1 MEGIGLIAGDGNF
14 PIILSNGLRVKGK
27 KVIAVGLEN
36 ITEPALEK
44 CVERLHWIKIG
55 QLGRLIKI
63 FKKEGINRV
72 VMAGKVSKTFMF
84 KDIRPDL
91 RAITLYLKL
100 KDRKDDSLLL
110 GIVSELEKEGIKVE
124 EPTRYV
130 PHLLAEKGVITKRKP
145 KKKELKDIEFGW
157 PIAKEMGRLDIGQT
171 VVVKERAV
179 LSVEAIEGTDAAIR
193 RAGELGRGGIVVIKV
208 AKPKQDM
215 RFDAPVIGLNTI
227 RILKEA
233 KAAALCVEAGKTI
246 LLEKEDMIKLAN
258 KENICII
265 GM

>member
-14 PIILSNGLRVKGK
+14 PIILSDGLREKGK

-36 ITEPALEK
+36 ITSPVLEK
-44 CVERLHWIKIG
+44 SVERLHWIKVG

-91 RAITLYLKL
+91 RAIALYMRL

-110 GIVSELEKEGIKVE
+110 GIVSELEKEGIRVE
-124 EPTRYV
+124 DPTRYV

-145 KKKELKDIEFGW
+145 KKEELKDIEFGW

-171 VVVKERAV
+171 VVVKNMAV

-227 RILKEA
+227 RTLKEA
-233 KAAALCVEAGKTI
+233 KAAALCVEAEKTI
-246 LLEKEDMIKLAN
+246 LLEKKDMIRLAD
-258 KENICII
+258 KEKICII

>member
-14 PIILSNGLRVKGK
+14 PIILSNGLRKKGK

-36 ITEPALEK
+36 ITSPALENS
-44 CVERLHWIKIG
+44 VESLHWIKVG

-91 RAITLYLKL
+91 RAISLYLKL
-100 KDRKDDSLLL
+100 KDRKDDTLLL
-110 GIVSELEKEGIKVE
+110 GIVSELEKEGMKVE

-179 LSVEAIEGTDAAIR
+179 LAVEAIEGTDAAIR

-227 RILKEA
+227 RTLKEA

-246 LLEKEDMIKLAN
+246 LLEKEDMIKLAD
-258 KENICII
+258 KEKICII

>member
-14 PIILSNGLRVKGK
+14 PIILSNGLREKGK
-27 KVIAVGLEN
+27 RVIAVGLEN
-36 ITEPALEK
+36 ITSPDLEK
-44 CVERLHWIKIG
+44 GVERLHWIKIG

-91 RAITLYLKL
+91 RAISLYLKL
-100 KDRKDDSLLL
+100 KDRKDDTLLL

-179 LSVEAIEGTDAAIR
+179 LAVEAIEGTDAAIR

-227 RILKEA
+227 RTLKEA

-246 LLEKEDMIKLAN
+246 LLEKEDMIKLAD
-258 KENICII
+258 KEKICII

>member
-14 PIILSNGLRVKGK
+14 PIILSSGLREKGK
-27 KVIAVGLEN
+27 RVIAVGLEN
-36 ITEPALEK
+36 ITEPALENN
-44 CVERLHWIKIG
+44 VERLHWIKVG

-63 FKKEGINRV
+63 FKKEGINSV

-145 KKKELKDIEFGW
+145 KKEELKDMEFGW

-227 RILKEA
+227 RTLKEA

-246 LLEKEDMIKLAN
+246 LLEKEDMIKLAD
-258 KENICII
+258 KEKICII

>member
-14 PIILSNGLRVKGK
+14 PIILSNGLREKGK
-27 KVIAVGLEN
+27 RVIAVGLEN
-36 ITEPALEK
+36 ITSPALENS
-44 CVERLHWIKIG
+44 VESLHWIKVG

-227 RILKEA
+227 RTLKEA

-246 LLEKEDMIKLAN
+246 LLEKEDMIKLAD

>member
-14 PIILSNGLRVKGK
+14 PIILSNGLREKGK

-36 ITEPALEK
+36 ITSPALENS
-44 CVERLHWIKIG
+44 VESLHWIKVG

-91 RAITLYLKL
+91 RAISLYLKL
-100 KDRKDDSLLL
+100 KDRKDDTLLL

-145 KKKELKDIEFGW
+145 KKEELKDIEFGW

-179 LSVEAIEGTDAAIR
+179 LAVEAIEGTDAAIR

-227 RILKEA
+227 RTLKEA

-246 LLEKEDMIKLAN
+246 LLEKEDMIKLAD
-258 KENICII
+258 KEKICII

>member
-1 MEGIGLIAGDGNF
+1 
-14 PIILSNGLRVKGK
+14 
-27 KVIAVGLEN
+27 
-36 ITEPALEK
+36 
-44 CVERLHWIKIG
+44 
-55 QLGRLIKI
+55 
-63 FKKEGINRV
+63 
-72 VMAGKVSKTFMF
+72 MAGKVSKTFMF

-91 RAITLYLKL
+91 RAIALYMRL

-110 GIVSELEKEGIKVE
+110 GIVSELEKEGIRVE

-145 KKKELKDIEFGW
+145 KKEELKDIEFGW

-171 VVVKERAV
+171 VVVKNMAV

-227 RILKEA
+227 RTLKEA
-233 KAAALCVEAGKTI
+233 KAAALCIEAGKTI
-246 LLEKEDMIKLAN
+246 LLEKEDMIKLAD
-258 KENICII
+258 KEKICII

>member
-14 PIILSNGLRVKGK
+14 PIILSNGLREKGK

-36 ITEPALEK
+36 ITSPALENS
-44 CVERLHWIKIG
+44 VESLHWIKVG

-91 RAITLYLKL
+91 RAISLYLKL
-100 KDRKDDSLLL
+100 KDRKDDTLLL
-110 GIVSELEKEGIKVE
+110 GIVSELEKEGMKVE

-145 KKKELKDIEFGW
+145 KKVELMDIEFGW

-179 LSVEAIEGTDAAIR
+179 LAVEAIEGTDAAIR

-227 RILKEA
+227 RTLKEA

-246 LLEKEDMIKLAN
+246 LLEKEDMIKLAD
-258 KENICII
+258 KEKICII

>member
-14 PIILSNGLRVKGK
+14 PIILSNGLREKGK

-36 ITEPALEK
+36 ITSPALENS
-44 CVERLHWIKIG
+44 VESLHWIKVG

-91 RAITLYLKL
+91 RAISLYLKL
-100 KDRKDDSLLL
+100 KDRKDDTLLL

-145 KKKELKDIEFGW
+145 KKKELMDIEFGW

-227 RILKEA
+227 RTLKEA
-233 KAAALCVEAGKTI
+233 KAAVLCVEAGKTI
-246 LLEKEDMIKLAN
+246 LLEKEDMIKLAD
-258 KENICII
+258 KEKICII

>member
-14 PIILSNGLRVKGK
+14 PIILSNGLREKGK

-36 ITEPALEK
+36 ITSPALENG
-44 CVERLHWIKIG
+44 VESLHWIKVG

-91 RAITLYLKL
+91 RAISLYLKL
-100 KDRKDDSLLL
+100 KDRKDDTLLL

-145 KKKELKDIEFGW
+145 KKEELKDIEFGW

-171 VVVKERAV
+171 VVVKDRAV

-215 RFDAPVIGLNTI
+215 RFDAPVVGLNTI
-227 RILKEA
+227 RTLKEA

-246 LLEKEDMIKLAN
+246 LLEKEDMIKLAD
-258 KENICII
+258 KEKICII

>member
-14 PIILSNGLRVKGK
+14 PIILSNGLREKGK
-27 KVIAVGLEN
+27 RVIAVGLEN
-36 ITEPALEK
+36 ITSPDLEK
-44 CVERLHWIKIG
+44 GVERLHWIKVG

>member
-1 MEGIGLIAGDGNF
+1 MEVIGLIAGDGNF
-14 PIILSNGLRVKGK
+14 PIILSDGLREKGK

-36 ITEPALEK
+36 ITSPALEK
-44 CVERLHWIKIG
+44 NVERLHWIKVG

-63 FKKEGINRV
+63 FKKEGISRV

-91 RAITLYLKL
+91 RAIALYMRL

-110 GIVSELEKEGIKVE
+110 GIVSELEKEGIRVE

-145 KKKELKDIEFGW
+145 KKEELKDIEFGW

-171 VVVKERAV
+171 VVVKNMAV

-227 RILKEA
+227 RTLKEA
-233 KAAALCVEAGKTI
+233 KAAALCIEAGKTI
-246 LLEKEDMIKLAN
+246 LLEKEDMIKLAD
-258 KENICII
+258 KEKICII

>member
-14 PIILSNGLRVKGK
+14 PIILSNGLREKGK

-36 ITEPALEK
+36 ITSPALENG
-44 CVERLHWIKIG
+44 VESLHWIKVG

-91 RAITLYLKL
+91 RAISLYLKL
-100 KDRKDDSLLL
+100 KDRKDDTLLL

-145 KKKELKDIEFGW
+145 KKEELKDIEFGW

-171 VVVKERAV
+171 VVVKDRAV
-179 LSVEAIEGTDAAIR
+179 LAVEAIEGTDAAIR
-193 RAGELGRGGIVVIKV
+193 RAGDLGRGGIVVIKV

-227 RILKEA
+227 RTLKEA

-246 LLEKEDMIKLAN
+246 LLEKEDMIKLAD
-258 KENICII
+258 KEKICII

>member
-14 PIILSNGLRVKGK
+14 PIILSDGLREKGK

-36 ITEPALEK
+36 ITSPALEK
-44 CVERLHWIKIG
+44 NVERLHWIKVG

-91 RAITLYLKL
+91 RAISLYLKL
-100 KDRKDDSLLL
+100 KDRKDDTLLL

-130 PHLLAEKGVITKRKP
+130 PHLLAEKGVITKRKL
-145 KKKELKDIEFGW
+145 KKEELKDIEFGW

-179 LSVEAIEGTDAAIR
+179 LAVEAIEGTDAAIR

-227 RILKEA
+227 RTLKEA
-233 KAAALCVEAGKTI
+233 KAAALCIEAGKTI
-246 LLEKEDMIKLAN
+246 LLEKEEMIKLAD
-258 KENICII
+258 KEKICII

>member
-14 PIILSNGLRVKGK
+14 PIILSNGLREKGK

-36 ITEPALEK
+36 ITSPALENS
-44 CVERLHWIKIG
+44 VESLHWIKVG

-91 RAITLYLKL
+91 RAISLYLKL
-100 KDRKDDSLLL
+100 KDRKDDTLLL

-145 KKKELKDIEFGW
+145 KKVELKDIEFGW

-179 LSVEAIEGTDAAIR
+179 LAVEAIEGTDAAIR

-227 RILKEA
+227 RTLKEA
-233 KAAALCVEAGKTI
+233 KAAAMAVEAGKTI
-246 LLEKEDMIKLAN
+246 LLEKEDMIKLAD
-258 KENICII
+258 KEKICII

>member
-1 MEGIGLIAGDGNF
+1 
-14 PIILSNGLRVKGK
+14 
-27 KVIAVGLEN
+27 
-36 ITEPALEK
+36 
-44 CVERLHWIKIG
+44 
-55 QLGRLIKI
+55 
-63 FKKEGINRV
+63 
-72 VMAGKVSKTFMF
+72 
-84 KDIRPDL
+84 
-91 RAITLYLKL
+91 
-100 KDRKDDSLLL
+100 
-110 GIVSELEKEGIKVE
+110 
-124 EPTRYV
+124 
-130 PHLLAEKGVITKRKP
+130 
-145 KKKELKDIEFGW
+145 
-157 PIAKEMGRLDIGQT
+157 MGRLDIGQT

-227 RILKEA
+227 RTLKEA

-246 LLEKEDMIKLAN
+246 LLEKEDMIKLAD

>member
-14 PIILSNGLRVKGK
+14 PIILSNGLREKGK

-36 ITEPALEK
+36 ITSPALENG
-44 CVERLHWIKIG
+44 VESLHWIKVG

-91 RAITLYLKL
+91 RAISLYLKL
-100 KDRKDDSLLL
+100 KDRKDDTLLL

-145 KKKELKDIEFGW
+145 KKEELKDIEFGW

-171 VVVKERAV
+171 VVVKDRAV

-227 RILKEA
+227 RTLKEA
-233 KAAALCVEAGKTI
+233 KAAAMAVEAGKTI
-246 LLEKEDMIKLAN
+246 LLEKEDMIKLAD
-258 KENICII
+258 KEKICII